1 MGKAPKTKSKPSSA
15 ELILTAARSCF
26 ARHGYHG
33 TSIKIIAAE
42 AEIRSPS
49 ILHYHFKS
57 KEDIFLAVM
66 RQTLSTLTERATQT
80 GLSGE
85 QKLRGL
91 GALEAFF
98 KLIDEE
104 DDLPALFMECM
115 AMAARGEPTQSELSQ
130 MLFSLEAMV
139 EDAIHQ
145 LLGDNA
151 SRLPLSPKA
160 LAGTIIDLMTGHAI
174 RCTVLD
180 DKETKARRSGILTLL
195 SLLRPT
201 ENKPLNERLEQGEPQ

>member
-1 MGKAPKTKSKPSSA
+1 MGKAPRTNRKNSA
-15 ELILTAARSCF
+15 VVILGAARACF

-42 AEIRSPS
+42 AGIRSPS

-66 RQTLSTLTERATQT
+66 RQTLSGLTEKATLV

-85 QKLRGL
+85 QKLRGM

-104 DDLPALFMECM
+104 DDLPPLFMECM
-115 AMAARGEPTQSELSQ
+115 AMAARGEPSQSEFSEL
-130 MLFSLEAMV
+130 LLSLERMV
-139 EDAIHQ
+139 EDAIWQ

-174 RCTVLD
+174 RATLLD
-180 DKETKARRSGILTLL
+180 DKETDARRKGILTLL
-195 SLLRPT
+195 SLLRPMENNTNNEAQT
-201 ENKPLNERLEQGEPQ
+201 ERDPQ